1 MVASLRDTYG
11 IDYIYCWHGLPA
23 YWSGISVEDPGEF
36 LCACL
41 LGGHAH
47 GARCIAGSGI
57 PRRTS
62 SARAGTVT
70 A

>member
-36 LCACL
+36 VCSCL
-41 LGGHAH
+41 LGMKHVWGFH
-47 GARCIAGSGI
+47 RCSCCCCCGSCD
-57 PRRTS
+57 
-62 SARAGTVT
+62 V
-70 A
+70 